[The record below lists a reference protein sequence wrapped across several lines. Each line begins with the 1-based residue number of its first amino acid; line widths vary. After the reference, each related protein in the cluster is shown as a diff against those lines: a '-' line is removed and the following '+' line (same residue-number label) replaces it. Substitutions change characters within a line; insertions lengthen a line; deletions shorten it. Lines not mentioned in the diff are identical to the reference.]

1 MFGTQYPEVM
11 EHGYRLAAESGG
23 TVLTLGASPTLPSVA
38 THCKPGRIVAEANR
52 QALLIRRASEPVQR
66 LPLNPDRAWPVAVA
80 DAVAIALL
88 PRVVVL
94 GLAGHE
100 RAEAPV
106 ALRLFDPAVML
117 MEHAA
122 DPLPT
127 NVLDALL
134 VAIALTGRLMLS
146 RRETAFELVPIF
158 EAEQALGRD
167 TALCTTEAWATMV
180 PADRAAS

>member
-1 MFGTQYPEVM
+1 M
-11 EHGYRLAAESGG
+11 EHGFRLAAESGG

-38 THCKPGRIVAEANR
+38 TLGKPGRTLAEANR
-52 QALLIRRASEPVQR
+52 QELLIRRASEPAQR
-66 LPLNPDRAWPVAVA
+66 IRLDPDRAWPVAVA
-80 DAVAIALL
+80 DAAAAAQL

-100 RAEAPV
+100 RAEAPA

-167 TALCTTEAWATMV
+167 TVLCTTEAWAAMA
-180 PADRAAS
+180 PAARAAS